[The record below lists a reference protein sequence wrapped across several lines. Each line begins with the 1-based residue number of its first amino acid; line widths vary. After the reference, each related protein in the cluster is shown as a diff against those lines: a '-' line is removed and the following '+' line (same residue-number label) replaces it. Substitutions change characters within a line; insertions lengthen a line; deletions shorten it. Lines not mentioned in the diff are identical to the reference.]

1 MGAVFQVIYLV
12 KESEVVCTTL
22 NLRATLMAHST
33 TATSTYVLAKYSR
46 SYPSKTSTQ
55 SQDTSSE
62 WQHFTNPLISLIL
75 DIKKS
80 DDNELESMR
89 LRILWRINHDGP
101 EDSLNNTEV
110 VFASLEL
117 LRPNQL
123 SLVLTSTIIRKISTF
138 YRSLH
143 LDHESRRSKT
153 HKDSL

>member
-1 MGAVFQVIYLV
+1 MGAVLQLV
-12 KESEVVCTTL
+12 KESVCATL
-22 NLRATLMAHST
+22 NLGVTLMAHST

-55 SQDTSSE
+55 SQDTCSE

-80 DDNELESMR
+80 GDNELESMR
-89 LRILWRINHDGP
+89 LRILWQINHDGP
-101 EDSLNNTEV
+101 EDGLNNKEV

-123 SLVLTSTIIRKISTF
+123 SLVLTSTILRKISIF
-138 YRSLH
+138 YRSLP
-143 LDHESRRSKT
+143 LDHESRKSKT